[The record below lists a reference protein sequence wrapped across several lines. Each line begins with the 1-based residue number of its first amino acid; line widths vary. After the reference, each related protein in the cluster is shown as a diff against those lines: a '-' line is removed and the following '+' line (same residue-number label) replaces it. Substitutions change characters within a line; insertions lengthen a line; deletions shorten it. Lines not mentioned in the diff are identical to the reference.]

1 MHLPANKKTAPWA
14 AYLSILTAAALWGII
29 GIWNRQLM
37 ALGLSPTGIV
47 AVRNFGG
54 MALLAAIF
62 AVRDRSVFRVQKAHL
77 KYFFGT
83 GIVSVVLFTVCYFS
97 CQKLCSLA
105 VASILLYTAPSFVGV
120 MSALLWKEPVT

>member
-1 MHLPANKKTAPWA
+1 MKEDENVKTPEQKKTAPWA
-14 AYLSILTAAALWGII
+14 AYLGILTAAALWGII

-62 AVRDRSVFRVQKAHL
+62 AVKDRSVFRVRKAHL

-105 VASILLYTAPSFVGV
+105 VAC
-120 MSALLWKEPVT
+120 